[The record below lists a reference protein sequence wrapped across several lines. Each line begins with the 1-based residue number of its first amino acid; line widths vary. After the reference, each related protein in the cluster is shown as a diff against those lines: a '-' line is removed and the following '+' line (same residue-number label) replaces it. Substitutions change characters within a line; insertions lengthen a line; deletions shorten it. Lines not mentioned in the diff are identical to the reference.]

1 MNGQAFAFHYAL
13 PVDSAGELP
22 GGQPFR
28 DVRELKR
35 LLDIGGDE
43 FSVDKVKAGQQIGI
57 AGGKVAECLEQHV
70 KELSPDC
77 KEKLAEKGKIDEE
90 KPAEGA
96 PAGQAPAEAAAPGG
110 AETQTE

>member
-1 MNGQAFAFHYAL
+1 MKQFVAFIMIACMLPTGAAL
-13 PVDSAGELP
+13 AKNPCKDD
-22 GGQPFR
+22 R
-28 DVRELKR
+28 DKFCA
-35 LLDIGGDE
+35 D
-43 FSVDKVKAGQQIGI
+43 VKA